1 MEKITSFTID
11 HDLLKRGIYLSRTD
25 GDVLTY
31 DLRMKEPNRGDY
43 LENAVLHTFEHL
55 FATYARNS
63 AYKDSIL
70 YFGPMGCRTG
80 FYLLVRDALS
90 PADVIDLTQ
99 SALRFIA
106 DYSDEIPGSK
116 KEECGNFAE
125 HDLKGARAEASE
137 YLQAIDGL
145 APADLV
151 YPQ

>member
-90 PADVIDLTQ
+90 AADVIDLTQ